1 MSFVKYTFTF
11 ISGLYIGQRYG
22 KTLPNIQ
29 KVTIDVCNRVK
40 QTDFFKEVMKDI
52 KK

>member
-1 MSFVKYTFTF
+1 MSFVKYTLTF
-11 ISGLYIGQRYG
+11 VSGVYIGQRYG

-29 KVTIDVCNRVK
+29 KVTIDVYNKIK
-40 QTDFFKEVMKDI
+40 QTEFFKEVMKDI